1 MRRSGS
7 ESLGER
13 VKWEAKE
20 EGGVKIKRRGRG
32 RQENVSGNENTKR
45 P

>member
-1 MRRSGS
+1 MRRSRC

-13 VKWEAKE
+13 VGVGG
-20 EGGVKIKRRGRG
+20 EGGRRCQDKEAGKG
-32 RQENVSGNENTKR
+32 KAEVSGNENTKR